1 MEFGSW
7 VGDAAAISTKACLSG
22 SLVPDV
28 KEGTGGAVVLT
39 ARPSVSEGDGG
50 LSVTRFKRSVE
61 SVDGVKD
68 GICGQAATMSL
79 LFVKE
84 SEEDAGPFAM

>member
-50 LSVTRFKRSVE
+50 LSVTQFKRSIE

-68 GICGQAATMSL
+68 GVCGQAATMS
-79 LFVKE
+79 
-84 SEEDAGPFAM
+84 